1 MKKFFILILCFIL
14 VSTNISFANTNNT
27 TVSTTVSSADMSA
40 IRNAIK
46 DIEMVNNSTK
56 ILIKKI
62 VGDDPLN
69 TEEIIK
75 DITFAQSILG
85 EQTKK
90 ISNLYYRE
98 SDFQLRKTYATIL
111 FTIIL
116 YELSLSSMTM
126 YVNNTNNIDYFIDA
140 CTSYSAGENSL
151 KTLKLKHL

>member
-1 MKKFFILILCFIL
+1 VKKFFILILCFIL

-27 TVSTTVSSADMSA
+27 TVSTTVSSADTSA
-40 IRNAIK
+40 IRNSIK

-98 SDFQLRKTYATIL
+98 SDFELRKTYATIL

-126 YVNNTNNIDYFIDA
+126 YVNNTNNVDYFIDT

>member
-98 SDFQLRKTYATIL
+98 SDFELRKTYATIL

-126 YVNNTNNIDYFIDA
+126 YVNNTNKIDYFIDT

>member
-27 TVSTTVSSADMSA
+27 TVSTTVSSADTSA
-40 IRNAIK
+40 IRNSIK

-98 SDFQLRKTYATIL
+98 SDFELRKTYATIL

-126 YVNNTNNIDYFIDA
+126 YVNNTNNVDYFIDT